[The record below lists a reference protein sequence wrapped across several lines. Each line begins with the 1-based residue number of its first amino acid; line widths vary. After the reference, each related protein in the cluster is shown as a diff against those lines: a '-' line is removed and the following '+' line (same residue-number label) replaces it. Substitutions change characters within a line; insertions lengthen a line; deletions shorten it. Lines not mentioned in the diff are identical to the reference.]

1 MDLPKDAV
9 MLLSVVNTY
18 LRDKYTSLDELCEIE
33 NINKEE
39 LITSAEKY
47 GKSPYGLHLK
57 RVAEGKLISTSLG
70 EVL

>member
-1 MDLPKDAV
+1 MTLPQDPF

-39 LITSAEKY
+39 LI
-47 GKSPYGLHLK
+47 KSLS
-57 RVAEGKLISTSLG
+57 VAGFEYSEENNKFW
-70 EVL
+70 

>member
-1 MDLPKDAV
+1 MTLPQDPF

-39 LITSAEKY
+39 LI
-47 GKSPYGLHLK
+47 KSLSIAGFEYSEENNK
-57 RVAEGKLISTSLG
+57 FW
-70 EVL
+70 

>member
-1 MDLPKDAV
+1 MTLPKDPF

-39 LITSAEKY
+39 LI
-47 GKSPYGLHLK
+47 KSLS
-57 RVAEGKLISTSLG
+57 VAGFEYSEENNKFW
-70 EVL
+70 